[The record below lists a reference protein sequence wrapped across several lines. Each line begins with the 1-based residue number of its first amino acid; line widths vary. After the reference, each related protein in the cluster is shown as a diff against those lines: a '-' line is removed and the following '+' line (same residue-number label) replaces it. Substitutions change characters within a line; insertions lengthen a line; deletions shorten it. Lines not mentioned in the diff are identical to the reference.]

1 MKTIEN
7 EQLVET
13 IGGYRFTPGYY
24 PYAPVPYPPAYAAP
38 RAAYWPY
45 AYGACGAYGG
55 GWWGAPPAIAARRA
69 WWW

>member
-13 IGGYRFTPGYY
+13 TGGHRFAPAYY
-24 PYAPVPYPPAYAAP
+24 PYAPLPYAVPARPFAP

-45 AYGACGAYGG
+45 AYG
-55 GWWGAPPAIAARRA
+55 GWWGRPAFAARP
-69 WWW
+69 WW